1 MRRWISRW
9 NYVLRAGHRRQRAIT
24 YKPRIESN
32 CTIVESDLSTTRVM
46 IIHAQDCGGGG
57 RRLQLSGLPLP
68 RQGQAWHGAYD
79 KGDALDLAL
88 RRTTEA
94 C

>member
-1 MRRWISRW
+1 MW
-9 NYVLRAGHRRQRAIT
+9 NVH
-24 YKPRIESN
+24 
-32 CTIVESDLSTTRVM
+32 V
-46 IIHAQDCGGGG
+46 QDCAAGGG
-57 RRLQLSGLPLP
+57 RRLQLSDSP
-68 RQGQAWHGAYD
+68 RPEHGYGGVADAALEIQGRAWGGVYG